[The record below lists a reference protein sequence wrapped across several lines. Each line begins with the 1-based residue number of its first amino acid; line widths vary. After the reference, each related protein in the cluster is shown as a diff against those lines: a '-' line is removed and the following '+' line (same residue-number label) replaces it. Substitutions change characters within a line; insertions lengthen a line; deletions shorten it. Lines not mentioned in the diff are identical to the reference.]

1 MVRYFLLSF
10 FILIPFYASA
20 HSPIASTKPKDG
32 SSLHE
37 PPKKIEIIFRS
48 PVRLIKVTIWKV
60 ISNEHRSMFKN
71 LFNAVETQKIY
82 RKNNFK
88 NEESTYHSIELP
100 SVAVGA
106 YDVKWRAISQDGHII
121 KGKFSIN
128 VLGK

>member
-37 PPKKIEIIFRS
+37 PPKKIEIIFKS
-48 PVRLIKVTIWKV
+48 PATLIKLDIWKV
-60 ISNEHRSMFKN
+60 TSSDSKSMLKN
-71 LFNAVETQKIY
+71 LFSTVEAQKISL
-82 RKNNFK
+82 KNDFIKKETTN
-88 NEESTYHSIELP
+88 HSIDLP
-100 SVAVGA
+100 FIDIGT

-121 KGKFSIN
+121 KGKFSLK
-128 VLGK
+128 VLGE

>member
-1 MVRYFLLSF
+1 MTRYFVLFL

-20 HSPIASTKPKDG
+20 HSPIASIKPKDG
-32 SSLHE
+32 SSLYE
-37 PPKKIEIIFRS
+37 PFKKIEIIFRS

-60 ISNEHRSMFKN
+60 ISIEHRSMFKN

-82 RKNNFK
+82 LKNNFI

-100 SVAVGA
+100 SVGVGA